1 MVRGI
6 HDYFTCVNIKY
17 ILTGKYKEANNP
29 LRIYNLHQGD
39 LPMKKLILNVFLFV
53 GMIALLTPA
62 AFAGPSAKVM
72 VLDFKLNDLTD
83 LPNAPEEL
91 ARITYLTSSFK
102 QKLADDGVELVP
114 VNDRLKAISVA
125 QSPTYLFDH
134 IDVAAN
140 LAEGSGADY
149 LIIVVALKP
158 TYLFVYPRL
167 LMVDIKTQKVVMA
180 RASQLESSWSDK
192 NTTARSAE
200 KLANMVSEELNKLA
214 GQAN

>member
-1 MVRGI
+1 
-6 HDYFTCVNIKY
+6 
-17 ILTGKYKEANNP
+17 
-29 LRIYNLHQGD
+29 
-39 LPMKKLILNVFLFV
+39 MKKSILNVILFV

-62 AFAGPSAKVM
+62 AFAGPSGKVM
-72 VLDFKLNDLTD
+72 VLDFQLNDLTD

-91 ARITYLTSSFK
+91 ARITYLNSAFK
-102 QKLADDGVELVP
+102 QKLIDDGVELVP
-114 VNDRLKAISVA
+114 ENDRLKAVSVA

-134 IDVAAN
+134 TDVAAN

-180 RASQLESSWSDK
+180 KASQLESSWSDT
-192 NTTARSAE
+192 NTTARTGE
-200 KLANMVSEELNKLA
+200 KLANMVSEELKKLA